1 MLWEWLDVS
10 SFNSCS
16 NFRNTRAEMRTTRTR
31 KPWQV
36 CSAAASSR
44 SDNLHVSC
52 VVTLLGVW
60 GGARRA
66 DEDDA
71 LLLPL
76 VVVDGANAHGAQAA
90 LAQQQPDLLHLRTA
104 AA

>member
-1 MLWEWLDVS
+1 MSVQAS
-10 SFNSCS
+10 
-16 NFRNTRAEMRTTRTR
+16 RA
-31 KPWQV
+31 QG
-36 CSAAASSR
+36 SR
-44 SDNLHVSC
+44 E
-52 VVTLLGVW
+52 LGVR

-71 LLLPL
+71 LLLAL
-76 VVVDGANAHGAQAA
+76 VVIHGADAHGAQAA